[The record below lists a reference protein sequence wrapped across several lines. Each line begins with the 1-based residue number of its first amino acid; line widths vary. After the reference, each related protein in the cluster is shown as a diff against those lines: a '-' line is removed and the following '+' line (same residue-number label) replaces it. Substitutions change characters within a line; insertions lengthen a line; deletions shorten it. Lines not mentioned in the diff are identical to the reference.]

1 MTAEVRPLFVAG
13 LREAAAD
20 VRVALLEDALTQQQ
34 RAQALDWLTPP
45 ERKRYESEPV
55 GRAER
60 LLAGRYLLRSLAA
73 ASLGCDPADVVVSA
87 TCAKCGGEHGQPR
100 VGTSTQSASLFASLS
115 HSGDVHIAAVS
126 QSRQLGIDIELV
138 GMQPRELPPGVADLE
153 EWTRLEALSKVTGHG
168 LDGQVP
174 DDAATWCRGFS
185 DHGVVG
191 TLALGD
197 AL

>member
-13 LREAAAD
+13 LREAAPD
-20 VRVALLEDALTQQQ
+20 VHVALLDDSLAQQQ
-34 RAQALDWLTPP
+34 REQALDWLTLA
-45 ERKRYESEPV
+45 ERTRYEAEPV

-60 LLAGRYLLRSLAA
+60 FLTGRFLLRSLAA
-73 ASLGCDPADVVVSA
+73 ESLGCDPADVVVSA

-100 VGTSTQSASLFASLS
+100 VATSTQSASLFASLS
-115 HSGDVHIAAVS
+115 HSGDVHVAAVS
-126 QSRQLGIDIELV
+126 QGRQVGIDIELV
-138 GMQPRELPPGVADLE
+138 GMQPRELPPGVAALE

-174 DDAATWCRGFS
+174 DDAATWCQGFS

-191 TLALGD
+191 TLAL
-197 AL
+197 AAAI